1 MVKTETKYT
10 KKTIRDYAIFHFLRK
25 SLSKTILSIIVI
37 IHLLILL
44 YFFECFICIGF
55 HFSLVK
61 VLASGLEIN
70 DLIEGFLKDKLGKQ
84 TPDLC
89 LDYFVDLFG
98 DGKIDSQKDTIMQTI
113 AEIVKNKD
121 IIRKNIE
128 ERCE

>member
-1 MVKTETKYT
+1 MNKYFILDIPLRRGYISHSPAL
-10 KKTIRDYAIFHFLRK
+10 KK
-25 SLSKTILSIIVI
+25 ILF
-37 IHLLILL
+37 IL
-44 YFFECFICIGF
+44 FPNHIKEEIWTNKHDCT
-55 HFSLVK
+55 
-61 VLASGLEIN
+61 EIN

-89 LDYFVDLFG
+89 LDYFVNLFG

-128 ERCE
+128 KRCE